1 MDINFLKGKKI
12 GITALDLEQQEHRGI
27 AAVTKSLIQLLNKYG
42 AEIYLITGL
51 GSRRSGIFVKRFMTR
66 KLLSEIYIS
75 DILSSLQGGINYREK
90 FQKDLLYKLKLVIIL
105 ITKVLK
111 LFLNNFKINY
121 KLLLINDSHK
131 LINIYDKRL
140 EYLKDIIGL
149 IVAKNIFELS
159 RLRSMR
165 ILPRLPKLSIN
176 KS

>member
-1 MDINFLKGKKI
+1 M
-12 GITALDLEQQEHRGI
+12 
-27 AAVTKSLIQLLNKYG
+27 
-42 AEIYLITGL
+42 
-51 GSRRSGIFVKRFMTR
+51 GSRRSGIFVKSFLNR

-90 FQKDLLYKLKLVIIL
+90 FQKDLLYKLKLGIIL

-140 EYLKDIIGL
+140 EYLKDIKGL
-149 IVAKNIFELS
+149 IVAKIYLNY
-159 RLRSMR
+159 
-165 ILPRLPKLSIN
+165 PDYVV
-176 KS
+176 